1 MGRGLWLSAANCTS
15 VPLIS
20 RQPAF
25 TLVDQVE
32 CFGLFKAETVFVSMA
47 LASSAVP
54 DCWVGAAVAK
64 MSAPAINAM
73 AVATCPRCTARA
85 TMSSAN
91 LRARSTSPGGHSTN
105 AE

>member
-47 LASSAVP
+47 LASSTVP

-64 MSAPAINAM
+64 MPAPTINAM
-73 AVATCPRCTARA
+73 ADADCSFSFGAICVVDWGP
-85 TMSSAN
+85 S
-91 LRARSTSPGGHSTN
+91 LHRSGN
-105 AE
+105 RLYR